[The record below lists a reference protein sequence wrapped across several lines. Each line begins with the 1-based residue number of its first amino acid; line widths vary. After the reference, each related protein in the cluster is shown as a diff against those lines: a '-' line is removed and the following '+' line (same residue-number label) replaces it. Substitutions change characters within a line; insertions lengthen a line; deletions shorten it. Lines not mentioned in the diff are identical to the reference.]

1 MPKVVVNTDRYILSV
16 PNQTPNQ
23 PPVARV
29 LTRGE
34 VVEVSAEEYERGKA
48 AEVRN
53 HYTVGTVTVPRM
65 EPALLPA
72 EAATDHATAAATAV
86 AESRTEALLR
96 ELAAV
101 SATIAPERLAELA
114 GNVSPGAEAGV
125 PTLAA
130 EPDKSESPG
139 GGDDHPAP
147 VPAPGSGTPVVT
159 VADPS
164 PAPAPPAPPPA
175 PGATKATGAAKKSPR
190 TPER

>member
-34 VVEVSAEEYERGKA
+34 VVDVSAEEYERGKA
-48 AEVRN
+48 ATVRN
-53 HYTVGTVTVPRM
+53 HYTVGTVTVPRD

-72 EAATDHATAAATAV
+72 EAATNHATAAATAV

-101 SATIAPERLAELA
+101 SATIPPERLAELA
-114 GNVSPGAEAGV
+114 GNVMPERDAGV
-125 PTLAA
+125 PTLA
-130 EPDKSESPG
+130 PDEETSEET
-139 GGDDHPAP
+139 PAP
-147 VPAPGSGTPVVT
+147 NGEPVVT
-159 VADPS
+159 VA
-164 PAPAPPAPPPA
+164 APPAPPPAPA
-175 PGATKATGAAKKSPR
+175 PGATKATGAAKKTARS
-190 TPER
+190 PER

>member
-1 MPKVVVNTDRYILSV
+1 MPKVVVNTDRYIMSV
-16 PNQTPNQ
+16 PNQTQGQ

-34 VVEVSAEEYERGKA
+34 VVEVSTEEFERGKA
-48 AEVRN
+48 ATVRN
-53 HYTVGTVTVPRM
+53 HYTVGTVTVPRD

-101 SATIAPERLAELA
+101 SATIPPERLAELA
-114 GNVSPGAEAGV
+114 GNVSPAAVEGV

-130 EPDKSESPG
+130 DTDTE
-139 GGDDHPAP
+139 PAP
-147 VPAPGSGTPVVT
+147 ATGEPVVT
-159 VADPS
+159 VAP
-164 PAPAPPAPPPA
+164 PPPA
-175 PGATKATGAAKKSPR
+175 APDAPKAPGAKKPSR
-190 TPER
+190 SPER